1 MIFPQSLPA
10 LGCRHVTIVETVR
23 HDYCAAAP
31 APEVM
36 LMHLTGNLLQDVRFG
51 FRLIQ
56 RSPLLSSA
64 VVMTLALGIGL
75 DTAVFTAVNG
85 MLLRAR
91 VEKDPD
97 SFVQLVHSYSGKF
110 EDPWGYTF
118 SATIQDYRA
127 YRAHAHSLDNL
138 AVWTSVHATMGDS
151 PSADLD
157 LLVSCNFFS
166 LYGLERPKLGRLF
179 RDDECSTPGAAPVVV
194 ISEEMWRRRFAADP
208 QIIGRV
214 VSLNRR
220 PFTVIGVTPARFP
233 GLLKSGLWIPWTM
246 QPFFGGDDLFRHSSV
261 PWLVVEGRLKPGYS
275 KSAAQ
280 AELNV
285 IATQQDRLQPGRK
298 TAVLLTNGSF
308 AQNPA
313 ERWNAFWIVLLWMG
327 TVTLVLLM
335 VCTNVTTLLLSR
347 AAARRQEIA
356 IRLSLGAGRTRLVR
370 MLLTESLILAA
381 VAGLISAYLVYQV
394 PSVITRLIPDAPN
407 YPVEPDLTVFAY
419 LAGVTLLAAAFAG
432 IAPVTESWRLDLSS
446 SLKEH
451 EPLLGSG
458 TRKWGMRDLLVVA
471 QVALS
476 TVLLVVT
483 GLVARVQYSMS
494 SSEPGFETRQVLLVP
509 LNVRVP
515 PHTPNSAWSF
525 YRNLDERVRA
535 LPGVQSVAYS
545 DRAPF
550 WGDDEGPDSTEE
562 VRLPGQASGA
572 GRRAA
577 LNVVSTDY
585 FETLR
590 IPIMRGRPFRL
601 SDITAEKAAPVAVV
615 SEALARTLWPH
626 DDPVGKVIE
635 QGQSE
640 KLQVIGVARD
650 TRSESYGAAAD
661 GPVVYRLQDP
671 HSFGGPLLVRFQG
684 DAGAIQHAFAHTT
697 RDLDRESI
705 GVPRTL
711 RSMVDDMVSR
721 FWILIKLVLILGI
734 LAVLLAVVGIY
745 GVVAFAVRRR
755 TRELGIR
762 MALGATRHDII
773 RFILTSGMRPV
784 FSGLLAGLALSLGGS
799 LVLSRVLFGVQSWDP
814 AVYLAV
820 SMLLGTSALA
830 AICGPALRAARSDP
844 MQALRHD

>member
-1 MIFPQSLPA
+1 M
-10 LGCRHVTIVETVR
+10 RWT
-23 HDYCAAAP
+23 D
-31 APEVM
+31 
-36 LMHLTGNLLQDVRFG
+36 NLLQDVRFG

-64 VVMTLALGIGL
+64 VVLTLALGIGL
-75 DTAVFTAVNG
+75 DTAVFSAVNG

-97 SFVQLVHSYSGKF
+97 SFVQLVHEYSGRF
-110 EDPWGYTF
+110 AEPWGYTF
-118 SATIQDYRA
+118 SASIEDYHA
-127 YRAHAHSLDNL
+127 YQSHAHALDNL
-138 AVWTSVHATMGDS
+138 AVWTSVHATMGDN
-151 PSADLD
+151 PGADLD

-179 RDDECSTPGAAPVVV
+179 RDDECSTPGSAPVVV

-208 QIIGRV
+208 QIIGKV
-214 VSLNRR
+214 ISLNRH
-220 PFTVIGVTPARFP
+220 PFTVVGVTPAHFP

-246 QPFFGGDDLFRHSSV
+246 QPFFSDDDLFRHSSV
-261 PWLVVEGRLKPGYS
+261 PWVIVEGRLKPGYS
-275 KSAAQ
+275 KSVAQ

-285 IATQQDRLQPGRK
+285 IANQQDRLQPGRK
-298 TAVLLTNGSF
+298 TTLLLTNGSF

-313 ERWNAFWIVLLWMG
+313 QRWNAFWIVLLWLG

-347 AAARRQEIA
+347 AVARRQEIA

-370 MLLTESLILAA
+370 MLLTESLILATA
-381 VAGLISAYLVYQV
+381 AGLISAYLAYQV
-394 PSVITRLIPDAPN
+394 PNVITRLIPDAPN
-407 YPVEPDLTVFAY
+407 YPVEPDLKVFAY

-432 IAPVTESWRLDLSS
+432 IAPATESWKLDLSS
-446 SLKEH
+446 SLKGH
-451 EPLLGSG
+451 ETLLGSG
-458 TRKWGMRDLLVVA
+458 AHKWRMRDLLVVA

-494 SSEPGFETRQVLLVP
+494 STDPGFEARQVLLVP
-509 LNVRVP
+509 LSVRVP
-515 PHTPNSAWSF
+515 PYTPDSARSF
-525 YRNLDERVRA
+525 YRILEQRVRA

-550 WGDDEGPDSTEE
+550 WGDDEAPDATEE
-562 VRLPGQASGA
+562 VRLPGQASGS

-577 LNVVSTDY
+577 LNAVSTDY
-585 FETLR
+585 FDTLR
-590 IPIMRGRPFRL
+590 IPIMRGRPFEP

-615 SEALARTLWPH
+615 SEALARALWPH

-640 KLQVIGVARD
+640 RLQVIGVARD
-650 TRSESYGAAAD
+650 TRSESYGATAD
-661 GPVVYRLQDP
+661 GPVLYRLQDP
-671 HSFGGPLLVRFQG
+671 HSFAGPLLVRFQG
-684 DAGAIQHAFAHTT
+684 EAAAIQRAFANTI

-721 FWILIKLVLILGI
+721 FWVLIQLVLILGI

-745 GVVAFAVRRR
+745 GVVAFAVSRR

-762 MALGATRHDII
+762 MALGATRRDII
-773 RFILTSGMRPV
+773 RSVLTSGMRPV
-784 FSGLLAGLALSLGGS
+784 FGGLLAGLLLSVGGS
-799 LVLSRVLFGVQSWDP
+799 QVLSRVLFGVQSWDP
-814 AVYLAV
+814 AVYVTV
-820 SMLLGTSALA
+820 SVLLVASALA
-830 AICGPALRAARSDP
+830 AMCGPARRAARSEP

>member
-1 MIFPQSLPA
+1 
-10 LGCRHVTIVETVR
+10 
-23 HDYCAAAP
+23 
-31 APEVM
+31 
-36 LMHLTGNLLQDVRFG
+36 MHLTDDLLQDVRFG

-64 VVMTLALGIGL
+64 VVLTLALGIGL

-85 MLLRAR
+85 MFLRAR

-97 SFVQLVHSYSGKF
+97 SFVQLVHQYSGKF

-118 SATIQDYRA
+118 SATIDDYRS
-127 YRAHAHSLDNL
+127 YQSHAHSLANL

-179 RDDECSTPGAAPVVV
+179 RDDECATPGSAPVVV

-214 VSLNRR
+214 ISLNRR
-220 PFTVIGVTPARFP
+220 PFTVVGVTPAHFP

-246 QPFFGGDDLFRHSSV
+246 QPFFSGDDLFRQRSV

-275 KSAAQ
+275 KSAAR

-298 TAVLLTNGSF
+298 TTVLLTNGSF
-308 AQNPA
+308 AQNPSQ
-313 ERWNAFWIVLLWMG
+313 RWNAFWIVLLWMG

-356 IRLSLGAGRTRLVR
+356 IRLSLGAARARLVR

-381 VAGLISAYLVYQV
+381 VAGLISSYLAYYV
-394 PSVITRLIPDAPN
+394 PDIITKLIPDAPS
-407 YPVEPDLTVFAY
+407 YPLRPDLTVFAY
-419 LAGVTLLAAAFAG
+419 LAGVTLLTAAFAG
-432 IAPVTESWRLDLSS
+432 IAPVAESWKLDVSS
-446 SLKEH
+446 SLKGH
-451 EPLLGSG
+451 EAVFGSG
-458 TRKWGMRDLLVVA
+458 TRKWRMRDLLVAA

-476 TVLLVVT
+476 AVLLVVT
-483 GLVARVQYSMS
+483 GLVARVEYSMS
-494 SSEPGFETRQVLLVP
+494 STEPGFETRQVLLVP

-515 PHTPNSAWSF
+515 PYTPDSAWSF
-525 YRNLDERVRA
+525 YRNLEQRVRA

-550 WGDDEGPDSTEE
+550 WGEDEGPDATEE
-562 VRLPGQASGA
+562 VRLPGQARGS

-585 FETLR
+585 FDTLR
-590 IPIMRGRPFRL
+590 ISIMRGRPFRL
-601 SDITAEKAAPVAVV
+601 SDVTTEKAAPVAIV

-635 QGQSE
+635 QGQNG
-640 KLQVIGVARD
+640 KLQVVGVARD
-650 TRSESYGAAAD
+650 LRSESYGAAAD

-671 HSFGGPLLVRFQG
+671 HSFGGPLLVRFRG
-684 DAGAIQHAFAHTT
+684 DAVPIQRAFANAI

-711 RSMVDDMVSR
+711 RSMVDDMVSK
-721 FWILIKLVLILGI
+721 FWILIQLVLILGI

-745 GVVAFAVRRR
+745 GVVTFAVSRR

-762 MALGATRHDII
+762 MALGATRGDMI
-773 RFILTSGMRPV
+773 RFVLASAMRPV
-784 FSGLLAGLALSLGGS
+784 FSGLLAGLVLSFGGS
-799 LVLSRVLFGVQSWDP
+799 LVLSRVLFGVRSWDP
-814 AVYLAV
+814 AVYVDV
-820 SMLLGTSALA
+820 SMLLVASALA
-830 AICGPALRAARSDP
+830 AICGPAFRAAHSDP
-844 MQALRHD
+844 MHALRYD